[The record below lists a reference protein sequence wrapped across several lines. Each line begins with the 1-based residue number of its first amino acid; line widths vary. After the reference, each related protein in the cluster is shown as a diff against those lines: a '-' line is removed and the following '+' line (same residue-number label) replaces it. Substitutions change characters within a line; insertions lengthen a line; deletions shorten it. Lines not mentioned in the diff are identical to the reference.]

1 MADPFLGEI
10 RPFAFG
16 VIPRG
21 WLPCEGQVLPINQN
35 QALFSLLGTTYG
47 GNGVNT
53 FQLPD
58 LRGRLPL
65 GSSQNYPPGTVGGEA
80 THTLTVNET
89 PAHTHMVQ
97 ASSATGTLSTL
108 QGNYWAGAMNYAAA
122 PDTAMAPD
130 AIGAAGQSQP
140 HENMQPY
147 MAVSFCIAT
156 NGIFP
161 SRN

>member
-1 MADPFLGEI
+1 
-10 RPFAFG
+10 
-16 VIPRG
+16 
-21 WLPCEGQVLPINQN
+21 
-35 QALFSLLGTTYG
+35 
-47 GNGVNT
+47 
-53 FQLPD
+53 
-58 LRGRLPL
+58 
-65 GSSQNYPPGTVGGEA
+65 
-80 THTLTVNET
+80 
-89 PAHTHMVQ
+89 VQ